1 MEYIFNE
8 EKDKNIYNDIHITIY
23 DPVNNVHD
31 KQYIKDN
38 KTFIYEFFL
47 SAYKGDFKGCASR
60 SDLVKKTYILK
71 IATYNEDVVAMSIY
85 NDFLG
90 GIKCVGIGATR
101 ETETLHKIGI
111 IAVRKILKQDF
122 RIPDDGYWIEASG
135 KIEEI
140 CEETNAVP
148 ILSEF
153 ADIIIPMKRHII
165 VDEWHYKAEFGND
178 SFIKKMFGVKDAQ
191 TKEMIYNYYKERQ
204 DFLDELINNEP
215 INERFNYRR
224 FKTSEEKYKAI
235 VDYFIMLVNE
245 EHLYEFTPYMIKCFK
260 NALSELKEIVLE
272 KKSDNL
278 RNIRITYSEGCRLL
292 KYITK
297 VNIIR

>member
-23 DPVNNVHD
+23 DPVNNAHD
-31 KQYIKDN
+31 KRYIKDN

-122 RIPDDGYWIEASG
+122 GITDDGYWIEASG

-148 ILSEF
+148 IPSEF

-165 VDEWHYKAEFGND
+165 VDDGI
-178 SFIKKMFGVKDAQ
+178 IKLNSV
-191 TKEMIYNYYKERQ
+191 MI
-204 DFLDELINNEP
+204 
-215 INERFNYRR
+215 
-224 FKTSEEKYKAI
+224 
-235 VDYFIMLVNE
+235 
-245 EHLYEFTPYMIKCFK
+245 
-260 NALSELKEIVLE
+260 
-272 KKSDNL
+272 
-278 RNIRITYSEGCRLL
+278 RLL
-292 KYITK
+292 RRCSVLKMHK
-297 VNIIR
+297 QRK

>member
-1 MEYIFNE
+1 
-8 EKDKNIYNDIHITIY
+8 
-23 DPVNNVHD
+23 
-31 KQYIKDN
+31 
-38 KTFIYEFFL
+38 
-47 SAYKGDFKGCASR
+47 
-60 SDLVKKTYILK
+60 
-71 IATYNEDVVAMSIY
+71 
-85 NDFLG
+85 
-90 GIKCVGIGATR
+90 
-101 ETETLHKIGI
+101 
-111 IAVRKILKQDF
+111 
-122 RIPDDGYWIEASG
+122 
-135 KIEEI
+135 
-140 CEETNAVP
+140 
-148 ILSEF
+148 
-153 ADIIIPMKRHII
+153 
-165 VDEWHYKAEFGND
+165 
-178 SFIKKMFGVKDAQ
+178 MFGVKDAQ

-260 NALSELKEIVLE
+260 NALSELREIVLE

-292 KYITK
+292 KHITK